1 MYLKS
6 CSIRLYFMEE
16 DPNTGIIEMLLNE
29 YPDNR
34 PDYIQDMID
43 DELRG
48 SNAPERYNAWDTA
61 KSPED

>member
-1 MYLKS
+1 
-6 CSIRLYFMEE
+6 MEE